1 MKVISICVV
10 VVFWFGFASAWAD
23 EDTSNNVLDKR
34 FTFYGGAQ
42 LYQADGKFGY
52 IREGQPDIKVD
63 LDDLGLNE
71 NEVSPIAGGII
82 NFGRKWTLRLDYF
95 GYHDDGKATADFSFD
110 FDDVNFPIGARLD
123 SSLNLDLYVANFS
136 YNFIHSERARL
147 GVGLGVHAAYIDV
160 KISGKVNVAG
170 TEIDLGSGNS
180 DLLAPLPNL
189 YVTGAYSFTD
199 RFLVR
204 GGAGGMSLTYG
215 DWDGSLW
222 FVDAFFEYWPFR
234 HAGIG
239 AGYRYLDADV
249 EYDPGQKKE
258 TYNFTLPGPV
268 LYVTAGF

>member
-1 MKVISICVV
+1 MILVC
-10 VVFWFGFASAWAD
+10 WFGFSSAWAD
-23 EDTSNNVLDKR
+23 EENADNVLDKR

-42 LYQADGKFGY
+42 FYQADGKFGS
-52 IREGQPDIKVD
+52 IKQGKPDRKID
-63 LDDLGLNE
+63 LDGLGLNE
-71 NEVSPIAGGII
+71 NEVSPIAGVII

-95 GYHDDGKATADFSFD
+95 GYHDDGNATADFSFD
-110 FDDVNFPIGARLD
+110 FDDVSFPVAARLD
-123 SSLNLDLYVANFS
+123 SSLDLDVYVANLS
-136 YNFIHSERARL
+136 YDFIHTERARV
-147 GVGLGVHAAYIDV
+147 GVGMGVHAAYINL
-160 KISGKVNVAG
+160 KISGTVNLAG
-170 TEIDLGSGNS
+170 TEIDLGSGKA

-222 FVDAFFEYWPFR
+222 FVNAFVEYWPFR

-239 AGYRYLDADV
+239 AGYRYVDANV
-249 EYDPGQKKE
+249 EYDAGYKKE
-258 TYNFTLPGPV
+258 TYDFTLPGPV